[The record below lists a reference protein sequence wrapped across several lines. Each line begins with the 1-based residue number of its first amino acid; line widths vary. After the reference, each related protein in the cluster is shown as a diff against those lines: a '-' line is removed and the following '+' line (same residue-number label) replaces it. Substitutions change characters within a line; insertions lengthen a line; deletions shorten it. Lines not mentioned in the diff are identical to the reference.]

1 MKYIN
6 LNGSLYI
13 PHQEIKKQKMSLHFR
28 EVRMNKKAISYIN
41 MSSYDFFSTFAPK
54 KLKRTDW
61 NATPCDSRV
70 SCESKNH

>member
-1 MKYIN
+1 M
-6 LNGSLYI
+6 
-13 PHQEIKKQKMSLHFR
+13 PLHFR
-28 EVRMNKKAISYIN
+28 ELRMDKKAISYIN

-70 SCESKNH
+70 SCEGKNH